1 MKLFRLAM
9 PTLIILLFAETG
21 FSSGESGGFQPLP
34 SVWSLIFGHE
44 GPAYFFVDIVYGLA
58 TSILFSITAVIVYR
72 KRQMIPGKLQN
83 LLELFVESAYNFIES
98 ILGHNAK
105 KYTPFLGT
113 LFFYILINNMWGLIP
128 GGHSPSTNISI
139 TASLAIMVFIYSQ
152 YIGFTKLGV
161 VKYFDHLCGQP
172 RDIMGWALV
181 PLLLPIHL
189 ITEIAKPFTLALR
202 LFGNIMGEDILVAAF
217 AGLGL
222 LMLSFMHSPVG
233 VPLNVPFIFLGILL
247 STIQAL
253 VFAMLA
259 TIYFLLMLPHEEGH

>member
-1 MKLFRLAM
+1 MKLIRLAVS
-9 PTLIILLFAETG
+9 TLIVLLLAETS

-44 GPAYFFVDIVYGLA
+44 GPVYYYVDIVYGLA

-83 LLELFVESAYNFIES
+83 FLEILVEGAYNFIES
-98 ILGHNAK
+98 ILGHRAK
-105 KYTPFLGT
+105 KYTPFIGT

-128 GGHSPSTNISI
+128 GGHSPSTNINI
-139 TASLAIMVFIYSQ
+139 TASMAIMVFIYSQ
-152 YIGFTKLGV
+152 YIGFTELGF
-161 VKYFDHLCGQP
+161 VKYLDHLCGQP
-172 RDIMGWALV
+172 RDLMGWAMV
-181 PLLLPIHL
+181 PLLLPIHI
-189 ITEIAKPFTLALR
+189 ITEIAKPFTLGVR
-202 LFGNIMGEDILVAAF
+202 LFGNITGEDVLVAAF

-222 LMLSFMHSPVG
+222 AMLSFMHSPVG

-253 VFAMLA
+253 VFTMLT
-259 TIYFLLMLPHEEGH
+259 TIYFLLMLPHEEAH